1 MIARHWRALAKREHA
16 AAYVQHLNRE
26 TFPAIRRIDG
36 FVDASIHHREVAKG
50 VEFLVITYWQS
61 MDAIR
66 KFAGADPEVAVVPD
80 KVRAMMLELDGRVR
94 HYEVQS
100 G

>member
-16 AAYVQHLNRE
+16 AAYIHHLRSE
-26 TFPAIRRIDG
+26 TFPAIRGIDG
-36 FVDASIHHREVAKG
+36 FVDASIEHRDVAKG
-50 VEFLVITYWQS
+50 VEFLIITYWQS

-66 KFAGADPEVAVVPD
+66 KFAGVDPEVAVVPD
-80 KVRAMMLELDGRVR
+80 KVRAMMIELDARVR

>member
-16 AAYVQHLNRE
+16 AAYVHHLQSE
-26 TFPAIRRIDG
+26 TFPAIRAIAG
-36 FVDASIHHREVAKG
+36 FVDASIHQRDVAKG
-50 VEFLVITYWQS
+50 VELLVITYWDS

-66 KFAGADPEVAVVPD
+66 RFAGADPEVAVVPD

-94 HYEVQS
+94 HYEVRPA
-100 G
+100 